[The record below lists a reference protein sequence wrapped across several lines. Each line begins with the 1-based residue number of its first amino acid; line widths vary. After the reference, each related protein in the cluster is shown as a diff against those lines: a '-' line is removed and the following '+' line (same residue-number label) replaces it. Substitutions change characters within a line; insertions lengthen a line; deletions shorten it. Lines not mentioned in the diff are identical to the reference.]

1 MSQVRRRNGDDDAL
15 GRGAHEA
22 SVRALIEAGFARLK
36 IGEDHGSLA
45 VGAKRALAG
54 SFAMEKRGNGPSEH
68 DAFLKMRRERR
79 NSLSR
84 RRLPGRGGDSPAW
97 HFGSALAGQ

>member
-1 MSQVRRRNGDDDAL
+1 MSHVRRRNGDDDAL
-15 GRGAHEA
+15 GRGAHKA
-22 SVRALIEAGFARLK
+22 SVCALIEAGFARLK

-68 DAFLKMRRERR
+68 DA
-79 NSLSR
+79 SLDWAGAQHSQS
-84 RRLPGRGGDSPAW
+84 PITAVTGR
-97 HFGSALAGQ
+97 